1 MAIAS
6 PFDALA
12 VVADLE
18 SAGME
23 RRQAE
28 AVAKAAVQ
36 AVTAGSGEFV
46 TRADLAALEERLEA
60 RLEAR
65 LANLEARLEAARARG
80 EARVYLALV
89 AFAVAIVGAVKLL
102 P

>member
-1 MAIAS
+1 MQPPAAGLIS
-6 PFDALA
+6 PSWSHPPFDTLA

-36 AVTAGSGEFV
+36 AVTASRGEFA
-46 TRADLAALEERLEA
+46 TRADLAALEA
-60 RLEAR
+60 RI
-65 LANLEARLEAARARG
+65 
-80 EARVYLALV
+80 YLALV
-89 AFAVAIVGAVKLL
+89 AFAIAIVGAVKLL

>member
-6 PFDALA
+6 PFDTLA

-28 AVAKAAVQ
+28 AVAKATVQ
-36 AVTAGSGEFV
+36 AATAGSSEFA
-46 TRADLAALEERLEA
+46 TRADLTAG
-60 RLEAR
+60 
-65 LANLEARLEAARARG
+65 LANLEARI
-80 EARVYLALV
+80 YLAFV
-89 AFAVAIVGAVKLL
+89 AFAIAIVGAVKLL

>member
-36 AVTAGSGEFV
+36 AATAGRGEFA
-46 TRADLAALEERLEA
+46 TKADLAAG
-60 RLEAR
+60 
-65 LANLEARLEAARARG
+65 LANLEARI
-80 EARVYLALV
+80 YLAFV
-89 AFAVAIVGAVKLL
+89 AFAIAIVGAVKLL

>member
-6 PFDALA
+6 SFDTLA

-36 AVTAGSGEFV
+36 AATAGSSECA
-46 TRADLAALEERLEA
+46 TRADITAG
-60 RLEAR
+60 
-65 LANLEARLEAARARG
+65 LANLEARI
-80 EARVYLALV
+80 YLAFV
-89 AFAVAIVGAVKLL
+89 AFAIAIVGAVKLL

>member
-1 MAIAS
+1 MAVAF
-6 PFDALA
+6 PFDTLA

-23 RRQAE
+23 RSQAE
-28 AVAKAAVQ
+28 AVAKAAAQ
-36 AVTAGSGEFV
+36 AATAGSGEFA
-46 TRADLAALEERLEA
+46 TKADLTALEERLEA

-65 LANLEARLEAARARG
+65 LANL

>member
-36 AVTAGSGEFV
+36 AATAGSGEFA
-46 TRADLAALEERLEA
+46 TRADLTAG
-60 RLEAR
+60 

-80 EARVYLALV
+80 EARIYPVLAV
-89 AFAVAIVGAVKLL
+89 FAVVIAFAVKLL

>member
-1 MAIAS
+1 MAIVS
-6 PFDALA
+6 PFDTLA

-28 AVAKAAVQ
+28 AVAKAAAQ
-36 AVTAGSGEFV
+36 AATAGCGEFV

-60 RLEAR
+60 RL
-65 LANLEARLEAARARG
+65 ANFEARLEAARARG

>member
-36 AVTAGSGEFV
+36 AATAGSGEFA
-46 TRADLAALEERLEA
+46 TKADLAAG
-60 RLEAR
+60 
-65 LANLEARLEAARARG
+65 LANLEARIYP
-80 EARVYLALV
+80 VLAV
-89 AFAVAIVGAVKLL
+89 FAVAIAFAVKLL